1 MRQARGGKTQDV
13 DLTFGFAGLRF
24 HLRIFFPWEQ
34 SLPYFSFDDNMV
46 SFFILQLRTSRT
58 DIQDRQIKKEV
69 CSLSAT
75 IEIENSVNQRKHN
88 WKRRTCSQKKKNPR
102 T

>member
-1 MRQARGGKTQDV
+1 MVKRKM
-13 DLTFGFAGLRF
+13 LTFLLDLLDSDSTCAFCFLENTTF
-24 HLRIFFPWEQ
+24 LTFLLMIII
-34 SLPYFSFDDNMV
+34 MV

-75 IEIENSVNQRKHN
+75 IDIENSVNQRKHN
-88 WKRRTCSQKKKNPR
+88 
-102 T
+102 